1 MAGDLRYVRLLL
13 GLGLREFSV
22 HPATLLE
29 VKRIVNSTSCGAVS
43 TLAAELL
50 NSRSQSE
57 AQELLIAINGG
68 VV

>member
-22 HPATLLE
+22 HPAALLE
-29 VKRIVNSTSCGAVS
+29 VKRIINSTSFGAVA

-57 AQELLIAINGG
+57 AQELLIAINGDM
-68 VV
+68 V

>member
-1 MAGDLRYVRLLL
+1 
-13 GLGLREFSV
+13 LREFSV

-29 VKRIVNSTSCGAVS
+29 VKRIVNSTSFGAVA

-50 NSRSQSE
+50 NSRSPSE
-57 AQELLIAINGG
+57 AQELLIAINSG